1 MTTHA
6 TKRRQEGNGTV
17 GKKVQK
23 RSATKKTASKPPKA
37 APKPA
42 GKAPARTAVKAAP
55 KAAPPAKRAVA
66 ESRPASPPTRHS
78 LTDQV
83 ERLREQIQRS
93 KLTHPDP
100 WTYGAKARGWGDRV
114 QILVEQITV
123 QGESPAAQ
131 RTIEA
136 LDAEIQGDR
145 DFQEARRLF

>member
-1 MTTHA
+1 M
-6 TKRRQEGNGTV
+6 

-37 APKPA
+37 ARKPA
-42 GKAPARTAVKAAP
+42 GKAPASTAVKAAP

-123 QGESPAAQ
+123 KGESPAAQ

>member
-1 MTTHA
+1 
-6 TKRRQEGNGTV
+6 V

>member
-1 MTTHA
+1 M
-6 TKRRQEGNGTV
+6 

-23 RSATKKTASKPPKA
+23 RSATKKTPSKPPKA

-42 GKAPARTAVKAAP
+42 GKAPARTAGKAAP

-114 QILVEQITV
+114 QVLVEQITV

>member
-1 MTTHA
+1 
-6 TKRRQEGNGTV
+6 V

-23 RSATKKTASKPPKA
+23 RSATKKTPSKPPKA

-42 GKAPARTAVKAAP
+42 GKAPARTAGKAAP

-83 ERLREQIQRS
+83 KRLREQIQRS

>member
-1 MTTHA
+1 M
-6 TKRRQEGNGTV
+6 

-42 GKAPARTAVKAAP
+42 GKAPARTAGKAAP

>member
-1 MTTHA
+1 M
-6 TKRRQEGNGTV
+6 

-23 RSATKKTASKPPKA
+23 RSATKKTASKPPQA
-37 APKPA
+37 ARKPA
-42 GKAPARTAVKAAP
+42 GKAPARTAAKAAP

-114 QILVEQITV
+114 QVLVEQITV

>member
-1 MTTHA
+1 M
-6 TKRRQEGNGTV
+6 
-17 GKKVQK
+17 
-23 RSATKKTASKPPKA
+23 
-37 APKPA
+37 
-42 GKAPARTAVKAAP
+42 
-55 KAAPPAKRAVA
+55 
-66 ESRPASPPTRHS
+66 
-78 LTDQV
+78 
-83 ERLREQIQRS
+83 REQIQRS

-114 QILVEQITV
+114 QVLVEQITV

>member
-1 MTTHA
+1 M
-6 TKRRQEGNGTV
+6 

>member
-1 MTTHA
+1 
-6 TKRRQEGNGTV
+6 V

-23 RSATKKTASKPPKA
+23 RSATKKTPSKPPKA

-42 GKAPARTAVKAAP
+42 GKAPARTAGKAAP

>member
-1 MTTHA
+1 M
-6 TKRRQEGNGTV
+6 

-23 RSATKKTASKPPKA
+23 RSATKKTASKPPEA

-42 GKAPARTAVKAAP
+42 AKAPARTPAKAAP

-66 ESRPASPPTRHS
+66 ESRPAPAPTRHR

-114 QILVEQITV
+114 QVLVEQITV

>member
-1 MTTHA
+1 
-6 TKRRQEGNGTV
+6 V

-37 APKPA
+37 ARKPA
-42 GKAPARTAVKAAP
+42 GKAPARTAAKAAP

-66 ESRPASPPTRHS
+66 ESRPASSPTRHS

-114 QILVEQITV
+114 QMLMEQITV
-123 QGESPAAQ
+123 KGESPAAQ

>member
-1 MTTHA
+1 M
-6 TKRRQEGNGTV
+6 
-17 GKKVQK
+17 GKKGQK
-23 RSATKKTASKPPKA
+23 RSATKKTPSKPPKA
-37 APKPA
+37 ARKPA

-66 ESRPASPPTRHS
+66 ESRPALPPTRHS

-100 WTYGAKARGWGDRV
+100 WTYGPKARGWGDRV

-123 QGESPAAQ
+123 KGESPAAQ

>member
-1 MTTHA
+1 M
-6 TKRRQEGNGTV
+6 

-42 GKAPARTAVKAAP
+42 GKAPARTAAKAAP
-55 KAAPPAKRAVA
+55 KAAPPAKRAVGA
-66 ESRPASPPTRHS
+66 SRPAPAPTRHS

-83 ERLREQIQRS
+83 KRLREQIQRS

-114 QILVEQITV
+114 QVLVEQITV

>member
-1 MTTHA
+1 M
-6 TKRRQEGNGTV
+6 

-42 GKAPARTAVKAAP
+42 GKAPARTAAKAAP
-55 KAAPPAKRAVA
+55 KAAPPAKRTVA

-83 ERLREQIQRS
+83 KRLREQIQRS

-114 QILVEQITV
+114 QVLVEQITV

>member
-1 MTTHA
+1 
-6 TKRRQEGNGTV
+6 V

-37 APKPA
+37 ARKPA
-42 GKAPARTAVKAAP
+42 DKAPARSAVKAAP

-66 ESRPASPPTRHS
+66 ESRPASPPTLHS

-123 QGESPAAQ
+123 KGESPAAQ